1 MSVDEGFLYT
11 DLEWVQQ
18 VLEAT
23 GGGVDVIINGA
34 GANLAEAM
42 GCLKPGGWIVVVGS
56 TAGSTVRTEVPDLY
70 FGQYRFSGEPW
81 KP

>member
-1 MSVDEGFLYT
+1 M
-11 DLEWVQQ
+11 
-18 VLEAT
+18 
-23 GGGVDVIINGA
+23 DVIINGA